1 MKVPSTLIPTS
12 AALAL
17 AIALT
22 VSPSLVVTSYA
33 QSTSTPAAVSSTLS
47 EATIKALQEALNKQG
62 IAVRTD
68 GVMND
73 ETRNAIRKYQSQHH
87 LPVTGDADK
96 ATLDKLGVVAQFG
109 APPSA
114 TTTVGQGS
122 SPSADHDHS
131 HGAGGTTSEPTM
143 HGMMQG
149 MMQSMHGMMGMMHG
163 QMQPGQ
169 RGPMMMPQHGS
180 GPMRPQQGGPMNCPM
195 MSESNQVSG
204 AQMMQMMEMMQ
215 GMMQMMQAM
224 QKQMQSEQKP

>member
-1 MKVPSTLIPTS
+1 MKVPNTLIPTS
-12 AALAL
+12 AAVAL

-22 VSPSLVVTSYA
+22 VSPSLVATSYA

-62 IAVRTD
+62 IAVRID

-114 TTTVGQGS
+114 TTTVGRGS

-149 MMQSMHGMMGMMHG
+149 MMQSMHGMMGMMRS
-163 QMQPGQ
+163 QMQADQTQSGSMP
-169 RGPMMMPQHGS
+169 RGPMMA
-180 GPMRPQQGGPMNCPM
+180 QQGGPMNCPM
-195 MSESNQVSG
+195 MSESNRGSG
-204 AQMMQMMEMMQ
+204 PQMMQMMQMMQ
-215 GMMQMMQAM
+215 GMMQMMETM
-224 QKQMQSEQKP
+224 QKQMQSQQKP